1 MVPHLGHTEL
11 IVAAVVTAGVSMR
24 TLVKYNKEKML
35 ETPLTSLS
43 GNVSTTHVLSLELTF
58 AGLDALKP
66 CVLFRAAGSST
77 CAEPRAPLSATTS
90 LTFAVGDEHPAL
102 RTHFSGETKRTI

>member
-11 IVAAVVTAGVSMR
+11 IVVAVVTVGVSMMR

-43 GNVSTTHVLSLELTF
+43 GNVSTTYVLSLELTF

-66 CVLFRAAGSST
+66 FVSSVSVVGTAAILIPST
-77 CAEPRAPLSATTS
+77 ARSATTD
-90 LTFAVGDEHPAL
+90 FAGFHESPAL
-102 RTHFSGETKRTI
+102 WACHRSSDRWGG

>member
-24 TLVKYNKEKML
+24 TLVKYNKEKMI
-35 ETPLTSLS
+35 EKPLTSLS
-43 GNVSTTHVLSLELTF
+43 GNVSTTYSLSLELTF

-66 CVLFRAAGSST
+66 PVVSVSVAHPST
-77 CAEPRAPLSATTS
+77 ILIPSTARGTT
-90 LTFAVGDEHPAL
+90 TGPA
-102 RTHFSGETKRTI
+102 